1 MSKFVWVSVIF
12 YYDSQV
18 SHKRNFHINK
28 PPDYRA
34 GGKLPALVIFCG
46 PVRKYCTV
54 FIFFGGRGDGFGA
67 VMCFWIRNRIIIE
80 EILLEGAKMY
90 RFWHLSFS
98 LNIYI
103 DYYEFC

>member
-1 MSKFVWVSVIF
+1 MSKFVWVYVIF
-12 YYDSQV
+12 FTIHRYPMM
-18 SHKRNFHINK
+18 NFNINK
-28 PPDYRA
+28 LPDYRA

-90 RFWHLSFS
+90 RFWHNQ
-98 LNIYI
+98 LNRK
-103 DYYEFC
+103 DD